1 MVHIEKVEIFGFK
14 SFGFKNTVVKFVPG
28 LVSIS
33 GPNGSGKSNILD
45 AVAFALGEK
54 NAKIMRA
61 DRLKSLIHDVEG
73 SRAGTKIARASVHL
87 DNADRSIPVDSD
99 KVEVTRVLD
108 PDGES
113 TYYLNKQKTIRGRI
127 LDMLEVVNAGLNQLN
142 NVQQGTITR
151 ISEFSAEEKRGA
163 IEDLIGLSSFDE
175 RKEQATKQLEQADRR
190 LEVAL
195 ARMGEVRSRIGE
207 LEGERNHVLRHAV
220 LSRDLGRYS
229 TILSL
234 QKLAAERSRAESL
247 EVNLSRIDASL
258 RDGTAQLGGIRERI
272 ESLESEKQVY
282 MEEADT
288 HGSAKSSIE
297 SEIAGALADYQTA
310 DTALKMSERSI
321 TQIDAR
327 TATIRSDILDIMES
341 RGQTRYRMEVL
352 RLRLAETGSRR
363 DEIAGILT
371 KIDRRRAAI
380 LEWQAQAAAKKAKS
394 DRVLDLL
401 RNTLAGHQHRLSE
414 ASLSAKQE
422 ARQAKSDRSRLAA
435 LERHTTSLEK
445 LHARLDSWIGRQSA
459 SAESMKFR
467 LMKLGSTRD
476 RVVADL
482 ESLDPLI
489 KQAGRAAV
497 RYDSKLR
504 LVKKVMHED
513 YSIGRLKT
521 EAPGLGV
528 LGLAYELL
536 SWPAKCERAV
546 MASSSDWLKALV
558 VEDMEAMA
566 AISETARSMNLPRL
580 RVIPL
585 NQLPNLCTIPGST
598 PELLADRISC
608 EKRFE
613 PLRTF
618 LFGGVVLAGSSESAR
633 EAAGRGLRAVTLS
646 GEYVE
651 PGKSAILDRG
661 SRISNLTKII
671 SMSAEIGGLQKS
683 IKLLES
689 IRSRRSA
696 RLHSLDAKISSMD
709 KRHSEKREKLAS
721 AGQSLSDLESRMR
734 AARRTRA
741 DLSSRITSYE
751 TRLPHVQKR
760 LARLQSLVERTTAR
774 ITLEESRI
782 PADTSKRIAAKLSK
796 INRHKDDFERLQTQA
811 NTRYYKA
818 EAEWD
823 GLESSSRG
831 LIRRASELAGE
842 QKSLI
847 GERQETVLKL
857 GSMRTGVADRKRTL
871 EGLRQREQQVI
882 ETASVSMSRLR
893 ECDSRLGTLQKQER
907 HVSGMV
913 SGLQRRRDSIGRDL
927 AECREA
933 ISGIAESIPPRPP
946 EDLPLNMDV
955 SGLISSL
962 KAELEALP
970 PLNANAPGAYGSVSE
985 GYRSMSERKNSLEQ
999 ERNRIV
1005 SFIEDIEKDKRQR
1018 YLDAFDT
1025 VDNEIRAIF
1034 GKMSGG
1040 NAWLELEDE
1049 DDVFGSGITYM
1060 VQFPGKPKRTSM
1072 SISGGEKTLAA
1083 IVFVLALQKLNPSP
1097 FYLFDEVD
1105 AHLDA
1110 PNSERLANILEERSQ
1125 NSQFI
1130 MVSLKEFVVQKA
1142 GLVYGV
1148 YPKNGVSQT
1157 VAYHDRRTRPVAT

>member
-1 MVHIEKVEIFGFK
+1 MVHIEKVEIYGFK

-73 SRAGTKIARASVHL
+73 SRGGTKIARATVHL

-99 KVEVTRVLD
+99 RVEITRILNT
-108 PDGES
+108 DGES
-113 TYYLNKQKTIRGRI
+113 AYYLNKQKTIRGRI
-127 LDMLEVVNAGLNQLN
+127 QDMLEVVNAGLNQLN

-163 IEDLIGLSSFDE
+163 IEDLIGLSAFDE
-175 RKEQATKQLEQADRR
+175 RKDQATKQLEQADRR

-195 ARMGEVRSRIGE
+195 AKMGEVRSRIGE
-207 LEGERNHVLRHAV
+207 LEGERNHVLRHAI
-220 LSRDLGRYS
+220 LSQELGRYN
-229 TILSL
+229 TIRSL
-234 QKLAAERSRAESL
+234 QRLAVERNRAESL
-247 EVNLSRIDASL
+247 EENLSKIGASL
-258 RDGTAQLGGIRERI
+258 RDGTAQLDGIRERI

-288 HGSAKSSIE
+288 HGKARASIA
-297 SEIAGALADYQTA
+297 SEVHAAVTDYQNVEA
-310 DTALKMSERSI
+310 ALKTAERRI
-321 TQIDAR
+321 IQIDAR
-327 TATIRSDILDIMES
+327 TANIRSEILDIIES
-341 RGQTRYRMEVL
+341 RGQNRSKMESL
-352 RLRLAETGSRR
+352 RLLLTETGGSRN
-363 DEIAGILT
+363 EIARALT
-371 KIDRRRAAI
+371 KINRKRTAI
-380 LEWQAQAAAKKAKS
+380 LEWQAEAAAKKAES
-394 DRVLDLL
+394 DRMLDLL
-401 RNTLAGHQHRLSE
+401 RTTLSRHQRGLSEIRLSAE
-414 ASLSAKQE
+414 QG
-422 ARQAKSDRSRLAA
+422 ARQAESDRSRLAD
-435 LERHTTSLEK
+435 LERQVASLEK
-445 LHARLDSWIGRQSA
+445 LHARLDSWIGRQDA

-467 LMKLGSTRD
+467 LIKLGSARGG
-476 RVVADL
+476 VAADL

-489 KQAGRAAV
+489 EEAGRAAA

-528 LGLAYELL
+528 LGMAHELL
-536 SWPAKCERAV
+536 SWPAECERAV

-585 NQLPNLCTIPGST
+585 NHLPNLRAIPGST
-598 PELLADRISC
+598 PELLADRVSC

-618 LFGGVVLAGSSESAR
+618 LFGGVVLAGSLESAR
-633 EAAGRGLRAVTLS
+633 EAADKGLRAVTLS

-651 PGKSAILDRG
+651 PGKSTILDRG

-696 RLHSLDAKISSMD
+696 RLRSLDARTSSLN
-709 KRHSEKREKLAS
+709 KRHSEMRERLAS
-721 AGQSLSDLESRMR
+721 ATQSLSDLESRMR
-734 AARRTRA
+734 SARRTRA
-741 DLSSRITSYE
+741 DISSRISLYE
-751 TRLPHVQKR
+751 TRLPDMERQ
-760 LARLQSLVERTTAR
+760 LAHLQSLVARTSER
-774 ITLEESRI
+774 ITLEEGRV
-782 PADTSKRIAAKLSK
+782 PADTSKKIAVQLSE
-796 INRHKDDFERLQTQA
+796 INRHKDDFERMQTQA
-811 NTRYYKA
+811 NSRYYKA
-818 EAEWD
+818 EAEWE
-823 GLESSSRG
+823 GLESSSKG
-831 LIRRASELAGE
+831 LIRRASERAGE
-842 QKSLI
+842 QASLI
-847 GERQETVLKL
+847 RERKETVSKL
-857 GSMRTGVADRKRTL
+857 ERMGTEVGDKQRTV
-871 EGLRQREQQVI
+871 EGLRQKEQQVI
-882 ETASVSMSRLR
+882 ETAGASVSRLR
-893 ECDSRLGTLQKQER
+893 ECESRLSTLRGTER
-907 HVSGMV
+907 HVSGTV
-913 SGLQRRRDSIGRDL
+913 SGLQRRHDSIGRDL
-927 AECREA
+927 ADCQAAASR
-933 ISGIAESIPPRPP
+933 IAESIPPRPP
-946 EDLPLNMDV
+946 EDLPLDMDV

-962 KAELEALP
+962 KAEQEALP
-970 PLNANAPGAYGSVSE
+970 PLNANAPGTYGSVSE

-1025 VDNEIRAIF
+1025 VDTEIRAIF

-1148 YPKNGVSQT
+1148 YPRNGVSQT